1 MRIVVT
7 GCRRWY
13 IPDVA
18 EVVVARMIARYGA
31 GIVIIN
37 GGAPG
42 IDQSFREACAD
53 LGVAC
58 ETFEADWDR
67 YGRAAGPRR
76 NAAMLAAG
84 ADLVVAFHRDLA
96 SSRGTLDCTRQAIA
110 LGVPT
115 YLCDD
120 ETATPRRL
128 R

>member
-1 MRIVVT
+1 MRVLVT

-18 EVVVARMIARYGA
+18 EVVVARMIARYGP
-31 GIVIIN
+31 GIVIVH
-37 GGAPG
+37 GDAEG
-42 IDQSFREACAD
+42 IDRSFREACEELGITHEPHPARWD
-53 LGVAC
+53 LHGK
-58 ETFEADWDR
+58 
-67 YGRAAGPRR
+67 AAGPLR
-76 NAAMLAAG
+76 NAEMLATG
-84 ADLVVAFHRDLA
+84 VEMVVAFHRDLDH
-96 SSRGTLDCTRQAIA
+96 SRGTGDCVRQALA